1 MSKAAATRGEFTRL
15 MARDGHEFDA
25 WLSPPAGAPR
35 GAVLVLQEIFGVNS
49 HIRAVADGFAAEGY
63 LAIAPSLF
71 DRVKRNVEMGY
82 TPPEI
87 EQGRGYMLQIP
98 EEKLLLDMRACV
110 NVVRHAGRVGAVGY
124 CWGGSLAYLAAC
136 ELPVAAAVSY
146 YGTRTLQYLEKKPRA
161 PVMSSWVSRDV
172 ATTRMASA
180 GTPAST
186 AASRMSS
193 ASDRPASFNCART
206 AADSTSRRRASANRA
221 GSVGTRNRGKSS
233 PRSASSV
240 LLKNARNR

>member
-1 MSKAAATRGEFTRL
+1 MSGEFTRL

-71 DRVKRNVEMGY
+71 DRVRRNVELGY
-82 TPPEI
+82 TPQDVEH
-87 EQGRGYMLQIP
+87 GRGYVAQIP
-98 EEKLLLDMRACV
+98 EAKLLLDMQASL
-110 NVVRHAGRVGAVGY
+110 NVVRHAGAAGVVGY

-146 YGTRTLQYLEKKPRA
+146 YGTRTVQYLEKRPQA
-161 PVMSSWVSRDV
+161 PVMYHFGDRDRTIPPE
-172 ATTRMASA
+172 AIGKIRAAHPA
-180 GTPAST
+180 GEYFIY
-186 AASRMSS
+186 AADHGFNCDQR
-193 ASDRPASFNCART
+193 ASFDAAAAKLARERT
-206 AADSTSRRRASANRA
+206 LGFFAQHLAPQPKAAHDD
-221 GSVGTRNRGKSS
+221 V
-233 PRSASSV
+233 P
-240 LLKNARNR
+240 LD